1 MAESASNLCDRFH
14 CIEPVRACQKSTLRL
29 AKQVDPHDSIE
40 LTHPCFCRFG
50 VALRATGPLSNV
62 LGNTPGKPV
71 LRMLNGQAVLVLHP
85 STLAA
90 IKLVCLGRENLTR
103 YCPQKFCVADK
114 RKGSN
119 SYREPHLPKR

>member
-1 MAESASNLCDRFH
+1 MKRRG
-14 CIEPVRACQKSTLRL
+14 PVFLT
-29 AKQVDPHDSIE
+29 PHDSIE
-40 LTHPCFCRFG
+40 LTHPWFCRFG

-90 IKLVCLGRENLTR
+90 IQLVSLGRENLTR
-103 YCPQKFCVADK
+103 YCPQIF
-114 RKGSN
+114 
-119 SYREPHLPKR
+119 